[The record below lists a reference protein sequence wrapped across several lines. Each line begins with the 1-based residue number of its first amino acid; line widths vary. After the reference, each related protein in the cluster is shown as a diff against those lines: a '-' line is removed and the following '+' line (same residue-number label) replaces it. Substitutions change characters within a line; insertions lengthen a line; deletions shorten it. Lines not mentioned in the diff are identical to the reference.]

1 MNLRPNAVK
10 YLALSL
16 FGVLGISSS
25 AHAQF
30 IAPEISFDPTL
41 SFILTTDMF
50 PQHLLRRTDD
60 FRGGFPGGPRDTT
73 VTENDFNRSGYYNR
87 LPYAGIIEFKAEK
100 DLNSL
105 GRERKF
111 TINALY
117 GGTHMEITVNLWD
130 NTQTQPLDSLT
141 CRLSEKHTHSSREL
155 DLLTFRG
162 ECDGRVVTFT
172 LAVKRK
178 TRADMEQKACIDEGV
193 RLATALDSTKKRAEA
208 AEKWTAEKILSTART
223 HRDEVNKLS
232 ADCERLLTEKNGA
245 ITLAQ
250 TNLATARTE
259 RDQARASLQTLTTNL
274 KTSVLPYLKRVVET
288 LKDPNNYYRALRND
302 AKGVL
307 DSTSK

>member
-41 SFILTTDMF
+41 SFILTTDIF
-50 PQHLLRRTDD
+50 SKEQSSRFFGYAAANPRTIFTESD
-60 FRGGFPGGPRDTT
+60 FR
-73 VTENDFNRSGYYNR
+73 RSGYEEPLAYG
-87 LPYAGIIEFKAEK
+87 PFEFKAEK
-100 DLNSL
+100 WLSSEENGPKLTIDAHSAD
-105 GRERKF
+105 GRTGQDE
-111 TINALY
+111 
-117 GGTHMEITVNLWD
+117 MVVSVNLE
-130 NTQTQPLDSLT
+130 NSPGEPFSLT
-141 CRLSEKHTHSSREL
+141 CHLSEEHTRYSRQLEL
-155 DLLTFRG
+155 LSFRG

-172 LAVKRK
+172 LTVKLK

-274 KTSVLPYLKRVVET
+274 NTSVLPYLKRVVET

>member
-1 MNLRPNAVK
+1 MNLRPNAFK

-25 AHAQF
+25 AHAQAA
-30 IAPEISFDPTL
+30 APEISFDPTP
-41 SFILTTDMF
+41 SFILTTDIF
-50 PQHLLRRTDD
+50 SEEQSSRFFGAANPRTIFTESD
-60 FRGGFPGGPRDTT
+60 FR
-73 VTENDFNRSGYYNR
+73 RSGYQNHR
-87 LPYAGIIEFKAEK
+87 PAAVLFEFKAEK
-100 DLNSL
+100 WLSSAENGPKLSIDAHS
-105 GRERKF
+105 
-111 TINALY
+111 AD
-117 GGTHMEITVNLWD
+117 GGTGQMVVSVNLE
-130 NTQTQPLDSLT
+130 NSPGEPFSLN
-141 CRLSEKHTHSSREL
+141 CHLSEEHARYSGEL
-155 DLLTFRG
+155 ALLSFRG

-172 LAVKRK
+172 LTVKRK
-178 TRADMEQKACIDEGV
+178 TRADMEHKACIEEGV

-274 KTSVLPYLKRVVET
+274 NTSVLPYLKRVVET